1 MLRGIIFCVMVWVF
15 VSAAIAIYSQLS
27 STERLSV
34 KRILIYGF
42 VTALVAGGLVG
53 TIVTVF

>member
-1 MLRGIIFCVMVWVF
+1 MVWVF

>member
-1 MLRGIIFCVMVWVF
+1 MARGIFFCLMVWMF

-42 VTALVAGGLVG
+42 LTAIVAGGLVG